1 MHNMSKK
8 LPITNYQKYQK
19 KLPIPQKM
27 APFPA
32 VRMTKSAPF
41 VISRVDLFGPFKVK
55 QGGRATHKRWVVLFT
70 CFSTRAVHFEVVEGL
85 SAPVFKN
92 ALIRFNSRRPG
103 LRRLY
108 SDNGTNFTRADKD
121 LKKAILE
128 WENSDILDKKLLEG
142 IEWFF
147 WPANSPHW
155 GEFGKEW

>member
-1 MHNMSKK
+1 
-8 LPITNYQKYQK
+8 
-19 KLPIPQKM
+19 
-27 APFPA
+27 
-32 VRMTKSAPF
+32 VDWF
-41 VISRVDLFGPFKVK
+41 VPFKVK
-55 QGGRATHKRWVVLFT
+55 QGDRATHKRWVVLFT
-70 CFSTRAVHFEVVEGL
+70 FFGTRAVHFEVVESL

-128 WENSDILDKKLLEG
+128 WENADISDKKFLDG

-147 WPANSPHW
+147 GPAN
-155 GEFGKEW
+155 GEIS